1 MNKSLLIF
9 AQTIFLVYRRDI
21 SMIERAKTE
30 EKNTSRDEAQW
41 TIYEAIVKWKTKVS
55 EFKWHSHDK
64 VTKLIEMIIIKDELV
79 RNTRY
84 AEKNSYHLVPTR
96 HIQDVQVCISSMKE
110 INNTDSN
117 VSFQP

>member
-1 MNKSLLIF
+1 
-9 AQTIFLVYRRDI
+9 
-21 SMIERAKTE
+21 MIQRAKTE

-84 AEKNSYHLVPTR
+84 AEKIHTTVYQLDIYKMCRFVFHLWR
-96 HIQDVQVCISSMKE
+96 K
-110 INNTDSN
+110 
-117 VSFQP
+117 